1 MNIATRVLLEL
12 QETTLLAARAA
23 RGLFKR
29 PRYIPESI
37 AQMDAIGVGSL
48 TIIILTGFFTGGV
61 LTLQT
66 YPTLKYY
73 GAQGQTGYLVALS
86 LIRELGPVLT
96 ALMVTGR
103 VGSAIAAELGSM
115 SVSQQIDAMRAL
127 GTDPVRKLVTPR
139 IIALLITLPLLT
151 VIGDV
156 VGIVGGWS
164 VAGGLYGM
172 SSDMFFS
179 SVRDGISTDDIIG
192 GIIKPMVFMAS
203 TDIEINPTTLP
214 PSYDGQVSEDAA
226 ESTFA
231 EVDDRE
237 RAIPAIEFR
246 DVHLS
251 FDERKVLNG
260 LTFKV
265 MKGETKIILGGS
277 GCGKSTTIKL
287 VLGLL
292 KPDSGQILVDGEDI
306 TNYTELE
313 MMRVRK
319 KIGMVFQEGALFD
332 SLSVYDNV
340 AFRLHEQGVP
350 EEEVEPEVRRML
362 RFVNLEDAIDKM
374 PIELSGG
381 MRRRVGIARALVG
394 DPKIVMFDEP
404 TAGLDPPTARTICE
418 LAMKLR
424 DLEDVSS
431 IFVTHE
437 MNNLEYLSSEYA
449 VVNDAGDVVFELE
462 GERLCLINTKV
473 LMLRDGQPIF
483 SGTDEALKKAEDP
496 YIQKFLR
503 GH

>member
-1 MNIATRVLLEL
+1 MATTDLNL
-12 QETTLLAARAA
+12 T
-23 RGLFKR
+23 R
-29 PRYIPESI
+29 PD
-37 AQMDAIGVGSL
+37 M
-48 TIIILTGFFTGGV
+48 
-61 LTLQT
+61 
-66 YPTLKYY
+66 
-73 GAQGQTGYLVALS
+73 
-86 LIRELGPVLT
+86 PV
-96 ALMVTGR
+96 
-103 VGSAIAAELGSM
+103 
-115 SVSQQIDAMRAL
+115 
-127 GTDPVRKLVTPR
+127 PR
-139 IIALLITLPLLT
+139 
-151 VIGDV
+151 
-156 VGIVGGWS
+156 
-164 VAGGLYGM
+164 
-172 SSDMFFS
+172 
-179 SVRDGISTDDIIG
+179 
-192 GIIKPMVFMAS
+192 
-203 TDIEINPTTLP
+203 
-214 PSYDGQVSEDAA
+214 DGQVSEDAA

-231 EVDDRE
+231 EVDDRKRE
-237 RAIPAIEFR
+237 IPAIEFR
-246 DVHLS
+246 NVHIS
-251 FDERKVLNG
+251 FDDRKVLDG
-260 LTFKV
+260 ISFKV
-265 MKGETKIILGGS
+265 MRGETKIILGGS

-292 KPDSGQILVDGEDI
+292 KPDEGQVLVDGEDI
-306 TNYTELE
+306 THYGEPE

-437 MNNLEYLSSEYA
+437 MNNLHYLSSEYA
-449 VVNDAGDVVFELE
+449 VVNDEGEVVFEKE

-473 LMLRDGQPIF
+473 LMLRDGQTIF
-483 SGTDEALKKAEDP
+483 TGTDETLNKAEDP
-496 YIQKFLR
+496 YIQRFLR

>member
-1 MNIATRVLLEL
+1 
-12 QETTLLAARAA
+12 
-23 RGLFKR
+23 
-29 PRYIPESI
+29 
-37 AQMDAIGVGSL
+37 
-48 TIIILTGFFTGGV
+48 
-61 LTLQT
+61 
-66 YPTLKYY
+66 
-73 GAQGQTGYLVALS
+73 
-86 LIRELGPVLT
+86 
-96 ALMVTGR
+96 
-103 VGSAIAAELGSM
+103 
-115 SVSQQIDAMRAL
+115 
-127 GTDPVRKLVTPR
+127 
-139 IIALLITLPLLT
+139 
-151 VIGDV
+151 
-156 VGIVGGWS
+156 
-164 VAGGLYGM
+164 
-172 SSDMFFS
+172 
-179 SVRDGISTDDIIG
+179 
-192 GIIKPMVFMAS
+192 MAS
-203 TDIEINPTTLP
+203 TSADIDQSAPPPLP
-214 PSYDGQVSEDAA
+214 ADGQVSNDAA

-246 DVHLS
+246 DVHLA
-251 FDERKVLNG
+251 FDDRKVLDG

-306 TNYTELE
+306 TNFNENQ
-313 MMRVRK
+313 MMVVRK
-319 KIGMVFQEGALFD
+319 KIGMIFQEGALFD

-350 EEEVEPEVRRML
+350 EDEVEPEVRRML

-449 VVNDAGDVVFELE
+449 VVNDAGDVVFEKE

-473 LMLRDGQPIF
+473 LMMRDGTSIF
-483 SGTDEALKKAEDP
+483 HGTDEALKKSEDT
-496 YIQKFLR
+496 YIQRFLR